1 MVFMLQSSFR
11 DPVVKIIEP
20 FAKFLIK
27 IGISANL
34 LSTIG
39 ALGASIAA
47 LYFFSNGAF
56 FTGVFVVAGFV
67 LFDLFDGT
75 VARLS
80 KNGTSKWGALVDS
93 TLDRISDSAILLGG
107 LIYFSTED
115 ENLRYVFITA
125 IISSFLVSYIKA
137 RAEAL
142 QIPCEGGLAERA
154 ERTILILTA
163 YGLYGLGVESAVVI
177 GIYIFTVLSIITVLQ
192 RLWIVYQ
199 GSK

>member
-11 DPVVKIIEP
+11 DPVVRIIQP

-27 IGISANL
+27 IGISANWI
-34 LSTIG
+34 STIG
-39 ALGASIAA
+39 GVGTSISA
-47 LYFFSNGAF
+47 LYFFSKGQF
-56 FTGVFVVAGFV
+56 IFGITVVSIFV

-80 KNGTSKWGALVDS
+80 KKGESKWGALLDS
-93 TLDRISDSAILLGG
+93 TLDRVSDAAILLGG
-107 LIYFSTED
+107 LLYFSSREKELTKIF
-115 ENLRYVFITA
+115 VIA
-125 IISSFLVSYIKA
+125 IVASFLVSYIKA
-137 RAEAL
+137 KAESL
-142 QIPCEGGLAERA
+142 QITCEGGIAERA

-163 YGLYGLGVESAVVI
+163 YGLYGLGVNDAVSV
-177 GIYIFTVLSIITVLQ
+177 GIYVLAIISVVTVFQ

>member
-11 DPVVKIIEP
+11 DPVVRIIQP

-27 IGISANL
+27 IGVSANWISA
-34 LSTIG
+34 IG
-39 ALGASIAA
+39 GVGTSISA
-47 LYFFSNGAF
+47 LYFFSKGQF
-56 FTGVFVVAGFV
+56 IFGITVVSIFV

-80 KNGTSKWGALVDS
+80 KKGESKWGALLDS
-93 TLDRISDSAILLGG
+93 TLDRLSDAAILLGG
-107 LIYFSTED
+107 LLYFSSREKELTKIF
-115 ENLRYVFITA
+115 VIA
-125 IISSFLVSYIKA
+125 IVASFLVSYIKA
-137 RAEAL
+137 KAESL
-142 QIPCEGGLAERA
+142 QINCVGGLAERA

-163 YGLYGLGVESAVVI
+163 YGLYGLGVNDAVSV
-177 GIYIFTVLSIITVLQ
+177 GIYALAIISVVTVFQ

>member
-11 DPVVKIIEP
+11 DPVVRIIQP

-27 IGISANL
+27 IGVSANWISA
-34 LSTIG
+34 IG
-39 ALGASIAA
+39 GVGTSISA
-47 LYFFSNGAF
+47 LYFFSKGQF
-56 FTGVFVVAGFV
+56 IFGITVVSIFV

-80 KNGTSKWGALVDS
+80 KKGESKWGALLDS
-93 TLDRISDSAILLGG
+93 TLDRVSDAAILLGG
-107 LIYFSTED
+107 LLYFSSREKELT
-115 ENLRYVFITA
+115 NIFVIA
-125 IISSFLVSYIKA
+125 IVASFLVSYIKA
-137 RAEAL
+137 KAESL
-142 QIPCEGGLAERA
+142 QINCVGGLAERA

-163 YGLYGLGVESAVVI
+163 YGLYGLGVNDAVSV
-177 GIYIFTVLSIITVLQ
+177 GIYALAIISVVTVFQ

>member
-27 IGISANL
+27 IGITANL

-39 ALGASIAA
+39 GVGASVSA
-47 LYFFSNGAF
+47 LYFFGNGDF
-56 FTGVFVVAGFV
+56 LTGVFVVAAFV

-80 KNGTSKWGALVDS
+80 KKGTSKWGALLDS

-107 LIYFSTED
+107 LIYFASD
-115 ENLRYVFITA
+115 DVLRIIFITA
-125 IISSFLVSYIKA
+125 IVSGFLVSYIKA
-137 RAEAL
+137 KAEAL
-142 QIPCEGGLAERA
+142 HIPCEGGLAERA

-163 YGLYGLGVESAVVI
+163 YGLYGLGVGSAISI
-177 GIYIFTVLSIITVLQ
+177 GIYLFTFISLLTVFQ

>member
-20 FAKFLIK
+20 FAKFLIR

-39 ALGASIAA
+39 AVGASIAA
-47 LYFFSNGAF
+47 LYFFSSGQF
-56 FTGVFVVAGFV
+56 LTGVFVVAGFV

-80 KNGTSKWGALVDS
+80 KKGTSKWGALLDS

-107 LIYFSTED
+107 LIYFSVDD
-115 ENLRYVFITA
+115 ENLRLIFIAA

-163 YGLYGLGVESAVVI
+163 YGLYGLGVDSAVVI
-177 GIYIFTVLSIITVLQ
+177 GIYIFTLISIITVFQ

>member
-11 DPVVKIIEP
+11 DPVVRIIQP

-27 IGISANL
+27 IGVSANWISA
-34 LSTIG
+34 IG
-39 ALGASIAA
+39 GIGTSISA
-47 LYFFSNGAF
+47 LYFFSKGQF
-56 FTGVFVVAGFV
+56 IFGITVVSIFV

-80 KNGTSKWGALVDS
+80 KKGESKWGALLDS
-93 TLDRISDSAILLGG
+93 TLDRLSDAAILLGG
-107 LIYFSTED
+107 LLYFSSREKELTKIF
-115 ENLRYVFITA
+115 VIA
-125 IISSFLVSYIKA
+125 IVASFLVSYIKA
-137 RAEAL
+137 KAESL
-142 QIPCEGGLAERA
+142 QINCVGGLAERA

-163 YGLYGLGVESAVVI
+163 YGLYGLGVNDAVSV
-177 GIYIFTVLSIITVLQ
+177 GIYALAIISVVTVFQ